1 MTDVDPLEA
10 RARSAAAR
18 LLADVPAAP
27 PPLVEAQRR
36 SNQRAVRRAAV
47 TTGLLAVIGFG
58 VAVPVYLS
66 QPSRSDLEG
75 STAAE
80 ALDGP
85 WKLPA
90 PSEAVEV
97 EVLVS
102 PSATARPLARPSVQ
116 ARIVAGPWRA
126 RISGRRLILR
136 NPSTNATVVQR
147 IDFYAP
153 GQFRV
158 QEPRSAGSTAG
169 FGCTADGE
177 YTWELEDEQ
186 LAVDAIDDPCEPRA
200 AVLEAGTWTGVPPL
214 ENGSTSSPD
223 PTESPTSPDG
233 DGTAEPPTSE
243 PSPEEPSPSPAP
255 SEAALNQ

>member
-1 MTDVDPLEA
+1 MTDVDPLESRA
-10 RARSAAAR
+10 RAAAAR
-18 LLADVPAAP
+18 LLADAPGAP
-27 PPLVEAQRR
+27 PPLAQVQRR
-36 SNQRAVRRAAV
+36 SSQRAVKRAAV

-58 VAVPVYLS
+58 VAVPVYLN

-75 STAAE
+75 PTAAE

-97 EVLVS
+97 EVPVS
-102 PSATARPLARPSVQ
+102 PSATAQPPPRPRVQ
-116 ARIVAGPWRA
+116 ARIAAGPWRA

-136 NPSTNATVVQR
+136 NPSTDATIIQR

-153 GQFRV
+153 GQFLV
-158 QEPRSAGSTAG
+158 QDLPSAAPTAG
-169 FGCTADGE
+169 FGCTAPGKYSWHLGDGN
-177 YTWELEDEQ
+177 LD
-186 LAVDAIDDPCEPRA
+186 VDPIDDPCGDRV
-200 AVLEAGTWTGVPPL
+200 AVLEAGTWTPPPTGNVTTTGP
-214 ENGSTSSPD
+214 ET
-223 PTESPTSPDG
+223 TESPTSPGG

-243 PSPEEPSPSPAP
+243 PSPEAPSPSPAA

>member
-1 MTDVDPLEA
+1 MTDVDPFET

-18 LLADVPAAP
+18 LLADMPGAP

-36 SNQRAVRRAAV
+36 SHQRAVRRAAV

-58 VAVPVYLS
+58 VAVPVYLN

-102 PSATARPLARPSVQ
+102 PSATAPPPARPRLQ
-116 ARIVAGPWRA
+116 ARTVAGPWRA

-136 NPSTNATVVQR
+136 NPSTDATIIQR

-153 GQFRV
+153 GQFLV
-158 QEPRSAGSTAG
+158 QEPPSTAPTAG
-169 FGCTADGE
+169 FGCTAPGE
-177 YTWELEDEQ
+177 YSWDLGDGK
-186 LAVDAIDDPCEPRA
+186 LDVDAIDDPCEDRVS
-200 AVLEAGTWTGVPPL
+200 VLEAGTWIPPVIDP
-214 ENGSTSSPD
+214 GPTTSPET
-223 PTESPTSPDG
+223 TESPTADG
-233 DGTAEPPTSE
+233 DGTPEPPTSE
-243 PSPEEPSPSPAP
+243 PSLEEPSPSPAP
-255 SEAALNQ
+255 S